1 MNSPPARGDNPPPRV
16 TVLTGYLGAGKTTLV
31 NHLLSADH
39 GYRIAVIVNE
49 AGDIGIDG
57 DLVVSSDEEVIEMA
71 NGCVCCTLSVRQ
83 DLTATLKKL
92 LERPDSPRYFLIEA
106 SGLADPVP
114 LTQALFVDGLAD
126 QLVLDGVITM
136 VDSQHIEHHLDRF
149 DSNPADSRAADQI
162 LCADRIVLNKTD
174 LVGTSDCDRIEGR
187 IRTLNS
193 TAPLIRTRYARV
205 DPGLLLGIGA
215 FDPARQAVESGRF
228 GIESEPA
235 DPTLQAT
242 SLEVFDELDRT
253 RLLAWLQALVD
264 DRAEDIHRIKGILA
278 LAGETQPIVLQ
289 GVRSVFEL
297 YPGGSWS
304 EGRSSRLVVIGRDLD
319 EEMLREGLAGCRVEQ
334 TH

>member
-1 MNSPPARGDNPPPRV
+1 M
-16 TVLTGYLGAGKTTLV
+16 LTGYLGAGKTTLV
-31 NHLLSADH
+31 NHLLSTDH
-39 GYRIAVIVNE
+39 GFRIAVIVNE

-136 VDSQHIEHHLDRF
+136 VDSLHIEHHLDRF

-174 LVGTSDCDRIEGR
+174 LVGPSDCDRIEGR

-193 TAPLIRTRYARV
+193 TAPLIRTSYARV

-228 GIESEPA
+228 GVDDLM

-242 SLEVFDELDRT
+242 SLEVFDELDRS
-253 RLLAWLQALVD
+253 RLLAWLQALVE
-264 DRAEDIHRIKGILA
+264 DRAGDIHRIKGILA
-278 LAGETQPIVLQ
+278 LAGETQPMVLQ

-304 EGRSSRLVVIGRDLD
+304 DVRSSRLVLIGRDLD
-319 EEMLREGLAGCRVEQ
+319 AEMLREGLVGCRAE
-334 TH
+334 T